1 MFADNKQEINFLKN
15 NNNSTVRPLALW
27 DTRFDEFQDGFSWPS
42 NIEYKTT
49 FQEKPLEW
57 AFFKKGHPGTLYS
70 SLYNEAK
77 ASVLSELIKP
87 TTQWPLFAFF
97 GDSYPHSIMNLG
109 SKASK
114 IIKSDTLPRDFG
126 YYGWD
131 DYGNCNAIWF
141 ERFIRI
147 NNFINEFET
156 ESKNIDAQIIKQE
169 KLIAE
174 TVSGDNPTLESIKKR
189 LTQLRERRNVIVHH
203 QDKVLNH
210 LIDEKIM

>member
-1 MFADNKQEINFLKN
+1 
-15 NNNSTVRPLALW
+15 
-27 DTRFDEFQDGFSWPS
+27 
-42 NIEYKTT
+42 
-49 FQEKPLEW
+49 
-57 AFFKKGHPGTLYS
+57 
-70 SLYNEAK
+70 
-77 ASVLSELIKP
+77 
-87 TTQWPLFAFF
+87 
-97 GDSYPHSIMNLG
+97 MNLG

-174 TVSGDNPTLESIKKR
+174 TVSGDIPTLESIKKR

-210 LIDEKIM
+210 LIDEKIK